1 VLFVTV
7 TVLKTGHSSRSR
19 NQIMKCDL
27 DTAVPD
33 WVIEH
38 PDALAVFESLGI
50 DYCCGG
56 KSLAAA
62 CRERGLDAVVVL
74 KKLQAIIEEH
84 HDGKDSLA

>member
-1 VLFVTV
+1 
-7 TVLKTGHSSRSR
+7 
-19 NQIMKCDL
+19 MACDL

-38 PDALAVFESLGI
+38 PKSLSLFQDLGI

-62 CRERGLDAVVVL
+62 CQERGLDAAVVL
-74 KKLQAIIEEH
+74 KKLSALVEG
-84 HDGKDSLA
+84 HDGSA

>member
-1 VLFVTV
+1 
-7 TVLKTGHSSRSR
+7 
-19 NQIMKCDL
+19 MACDL

-38 PDALAVFESLGI
+38 PNSLSVFQDLEI

-62 CRERGLDAVVVL
+62 CRERGLDAAVVL
-74 KKLQAIIEEH
+74 KKLIALVEV
-84 HDGKDSLA
+84 HDGSVSSA

>member
-1 VLFVTV
+1 
-7 TVLKTGHSSRSR
+7 
-19 NQIMKCDL
+19 MACDL

-38 PDALAVFESLGI
+38 PETLSLFQNLGI

-62 CRERGLDAVVVL
+62 CRERGLDAAVVL
-74 KKLQAIIEEH
+74 KKLSALVEG
-84 HDGKDSLA
+84 HDGSA